1 MPPGTVWT
9 PEEDQELRRLVEELG
24 EKKWAQISSLIKTK
38 TSKQC
43 RRRWLNHLNME
54 SKKCGWSREEDVKL
68 VELHRTHGNKWT
80 EIARLIGGRT
90 DNAVKNRYHALVR
103 KDEKAKANSS
113 GSLTNSSELSDDMQA
128 AYAANLHD
136 AHRFLDRSDCSLEK
150 LRAELNS
157 KETRHMEDAR
167 MRAVQA
173 VDHDVEMKISRRP
186 HDLTIVIP
194 QEALPC
200 TQPLPV
206 GQIFVQQDLLSP
218 VEKKLAEEVNDMD
231 EVPVHISFINEGA
244 EAPEIMDYT
253 ALNPETIF
261 GGQAV
266 AVTNGGDGE
275 NTICV
280 FPSAGSILETLRT
293 NCTPKGSGPV
303 APWSVEPVDQLKVES
318 AGNLVTSSMSALAP
332 DSSLGCLN
340 DEHKK
345 LLSRL
350 FTEGKRPSGDLGNSG
365 LQTSTVPIECAMEP
379 ETVKEEGKQ
388 EYGWRDVPKRKRS
401 TKGEPDIP
409 ASPFFCRPPEA
420 EAPLALSPSAGVQL
434 SPIFSQVDLES
445 LLSVISPLSSLPSAD
460 YLDILAATSQASG
473 CRIVDAVH
481 VDSGRDAMDLDE
493 WAGLRK

>member
-9 PEEDQELRRLVEELG
+9 PEEDLELRRLVEQLG

-54 SKKCGWSREEDVKL
+54 SKKCGWSQQEDLTL
-68 VELHRTHGNKWT
+68 VELHRIHGNKWT

-103 KDEKAKANSS
+103 KDEKAKAQSS
-113 GSLTNSSELSDDMQA
+113 GSLNNSGELSDDIHS
-128 AYAANLHD
+128 AYAANELHN
-136 AHRFLDRSDCSLEK
+136 AHRRFLERSECSLEK

-157 KETRHMEDAR
+157 KEVQDLEDAR
-167 MRAVQA
+167 VRALQS
-173 VDHDVEMKISRRP
+173 VDHDIQMKITRRP

-194 QEALPC
+194 QEPLP

-231 EVPVHISFINEGA
+231 EVPVHISFINEGT
-244 EAPEIMDYT
+244 ETPEIMDYT
-253 ALNPETIF
+253 ALNSDNIL
-261 GGQAV
+261 GAQAV
-266 AVTNGGDGE
+266 AVNNGGDRE
-275 NTICV
+275 NTVCL

-303 APWSVEPVDQLKVES
+303 APWSTES
-318 AGNLVTSSMSALAP
+318 DGQIKLDDAGNHMTTTVPDSLT

-340 DEHKK
+340 DDHKK

-350 FTEGKRPSGDLGNSG
+350 FTAGKRPIDLGGG
-365 LQTSTVPIECAMEP
+365 LQGVPVECSMDPGA
-379 ETVKEEGKQ
+379 VKREGGQ
-388 EYGWRDVPKRKRS
+388 EYVWREPVKLKRS
-401 TKGEPDIP
+401 VDIP
-409 ASPFFCRPPEA
+409 VSPFFSKSPGSETPM
-420 EAPLALSPSAGVQL
+420 LLSPSAGVQL

-445 LLSVISPLSSLPSAD
+445 LLSVISPLSSIQSAD
-460 YLDILAATSQASG
+460 ILDMIAATSQASG
-473 CRIVDAVH
+473 CRIIDPAH
-481 VDSGRDAMDLDE
+481 ADPGRDTMEVDE
-493 WAGLRK
+493 WAMGK